1 MRHTIAVTLRLIA
14 LTAITLG
21 PPVRP
26 SAAQAPPE
34 VDAFVTDALKRFDQP
49 GAAIAVVQ
57 DGKVVFQQGWGV
69 RRLGEPARVDDQ
81 TLFQIASNTKAVTAA
96 ALAILVDDGKLKW
109 DDPVTDYLPWFR
121 LGGDPYVTRE
131 FTVRDLL
138 IHRSGL
144 SLGAGDLL
152 WFHAN
157 FTREEIARRLR
168 YIAPTASFRSRYA
181 YDNVL
186 FIVAGEV
193 VKAASG
199 MEWDDFVRTR
209 IFQPLGLRNT
219 QTSVRLF
226 RAGGNVASPHAR
238 IDGRMT
244 VVPFDTVDN
253 IGPGGAINSSVA
265 EWARWLRVQLD
276 SGRVEGDRRLWNAAR
291 TREMWHP
298 GITIPIGNPT
308 PGFEALQ
315 PNFQGYALGWGV
327 RDYRG
332 LKLITH
338 TGGLSGMLSRVF
350 LVPEKRLGIVVLTN
364 GETGAFNALGWWVL
378 DYYLRAPR
386 TDWTAAFLQAGQ
398 QSADRDRAFEDS
410 AQAARH
416 REVGPSLP
424 LAELAGHYA
433 DAWYGEVTVKVEDGH
448 LVLYWSRSP
457 SLTADL
463 EHWQYDTFRARMRVR
478 NAADAFVTFSLGY
491 DGRVERMTLAPFLP
505 STDFSFNYQDLL
517 FRPVRR

>member
-1 MRHTIAVTLRLIA
+1 MRRLLPA
-14 LTAITLG
+14 LFLLATPL
-21 PPVRP
+21 
-26 SAAQAPPE
+26 AAQSAPKAI
-34 VDAFVTDALKRFDQP
+34 DAFVTRALARFEQP
-49 GAAIAVVQ
+49 GAAVAVVK
-57 DGKVVFQQGWGV
+57 DGKIIFQQGWGV
-69 RRLGEPARVDDQ
+69 RRIGAPDKVDAQ

-121 LGGDPYVTRE
+121 LGGDPYVTTQ

-157 FTREEIARRLR
+157 FTREEIAHRLR

-209 IFQPLGLRNT
+209 IFQPLGLTRT
-219 QTSVRLF
+219 QTSVRF
-226 RAGGNVASPHAR
+226 FQPGDNVAAAHTRA
-238 IDGRMT
+238 DGNNV
-244 VVPFDTVDN
+244 VVPWDTVDN

-265 EWARWLRVQLD
+265 EWSRWLMLQLD
-276 SGRVEGDRRLWNAAR
+276 SGQVAGGPRLWKAQR
-291 TREMWHP
+291 TREMWQP
-298 GITIPIGNPT
+298 GINIPIGT
-308 PGFEALQ
+308 PSPAFAAQ
-315 PNFQGYALGWGV
+315 RANFNTYALGWNV

-332 LKLITH
+332 RKLVTH

-350 LVPEKRLGIVVLTN
+350 LVPEERLGIVVLTN
-364 GETGAFNALGWWVL
+364 GETNAFNAIGWGVL
-378 DYYLRAPR
+378 DFYLGGMK
-386 TDWTAAFLQAGQ
+386 TDWITSYGESGDNGAAA
-398 QSADRDRAFEDS
+398 DRAFEDS
-410 AQAARH
+410 ANSARH
-416 REVGPSLP
+416 RDVGPSLP
-424 LAELAGHYA
+424 LAQLAGSYT
-433 DAWYGEVTVKVEDGH
+433 DSWYGEVTVAEEEGH
-448 LVLYWSRSP
+448 LVLHWSRSP

-463 EHWQYDTFRARMRVR
+463 EHWQYDTFRAHMRVK
-478 NAADAFVTFSLGY
+478 NAADAFVTFAVGY
-491 DGRVERMTLAPFLP
+491 DGRVERMTMLPFLP

-517 FRPVRR
+517 FRPAR